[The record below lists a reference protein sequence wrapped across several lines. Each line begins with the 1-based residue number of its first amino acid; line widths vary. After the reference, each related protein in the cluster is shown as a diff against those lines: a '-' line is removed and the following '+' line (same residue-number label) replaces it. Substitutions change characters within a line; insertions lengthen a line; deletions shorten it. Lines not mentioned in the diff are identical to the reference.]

1 MTANLAGALVMFVVF
16 GMIGPGRDL
25 TGDRLGELTAVFVGF
40 MAMVVPPLVVI
51 LTRVNNPL
59 REAVARGEPLV
70 GPIRRLALANPWLNA
85 VGSLGG
91 WLLAAVVFPIY
102 SGLRLDNGAL
112 EVAILAVGLVLA
124 GLATMAMV
132 YLLTERASRPLVAR
146 AFHHEPP
153 DRVRG
158 VAVAPR
164 LLLSWG
170 LGAAVPSLLIGI
182 ALLDPEADVTGL
194 RRVGLVLVAASL
206 VTGWAVMVRAARS
219 VADPLQTVRA
229 AMGRVRE
236 GDLGVTVEVDD
247 ATEVGLLQAG
257 FNDMVAGLRERV
269 RLRDLFGRHVGEDV
283 ALQALEHGSELGG
296 EVVEASALFVDITG
310 STALAASRPPTEVV
324 AMLNDFF
331 ESVVGVV
338 EAEGGLVNKFE
349 GDAALCIFG
358 APVRHEDHAARALR
372 AARSLRARVE
382 ELRGRHPQLDAGIGV
397 STGEVVAGNVGSRQ
411 RLEYTVIGDPVNEA
425 ARLTDEAKV
434 RPARVLASEAT
445 VTASEEEA
453 EAWKP
458 VAVLELRG
466 RSAPTRAFEPV

>member
-269 RLRDLFGRHVGEDV
+269 RLRDL
-283 ALQALEHGSELGG
+283 
-296 EVVEASALFVDITG
+296 
-310 STALAASRPPTEVV
+310 
-324 AMLNDFF
+324 
-331 ESVVGVV
+331 GVV